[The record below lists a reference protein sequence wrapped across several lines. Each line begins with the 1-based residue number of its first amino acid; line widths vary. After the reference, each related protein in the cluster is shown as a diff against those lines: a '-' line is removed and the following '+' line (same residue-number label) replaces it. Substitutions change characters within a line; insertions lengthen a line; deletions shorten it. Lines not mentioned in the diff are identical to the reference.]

1 MRRQTALKTTPR
13 QEAGRTPLKSVRAGN
28 VEVVPTTNIERNI
41 FSTLRDMER
50 MMEDAFRRPF
60 FGINTYPFR
69 QLFHEVGGFGEFAPA
84 VDIYEEKGEV
94 VIKTDLPG
102 LNRDD
107 IKVQLVGNSII
118 ISGEKKTEE
127 KVERKDY
134 LRVERSQGAFHRT
147 VGLPEGVDT
156 DNLRANFKD
165 GVLEVR
171 LAKSG
176 KTSVGRQITVK

>member
-1 MRRQTALKTTPR
+1 MRRQAALKTAPR
-13 QEAGRTPLKSVRAGN
+13 QEAGSPLKSVKSGHL
-28 VEVVPTTNIERNI
+28 EVVPTTNVERNI

-50 MMEDAFRRPF
+50 VMEETLLRPF
-60 FGINTYPFR
+60 SGINTFPIR
-69 QLFHEVGGFGEFAPA
+69 QAFHGLGGFGEFAPA
-84 VDIYEEKGEV
+84 VDIFEEKGDV
-94 VIKTDLPG
+94 VIKSDLPG

-107 IKVQLVGNSII
+107 ISVKIVGNSII

-134 LRVERSQGAFHRT
+134 LRVERSHGSFSRT

-156 DNLRANFKD
+156 EHVKASFKD

-171 LAKSG
+171 LPKTG
-176 KTSVGRQITVK
+176 KTGLGRQITVK